1 MFQKSETLTSD
12 DHLLIQKEFVY
23 FYRPTDY
30 EDNAVDAEERLFTIF
45 PDVFGPSRL
54 YCILFFASPLLEIF
68 TAVCLTTAFTSKY

>member
-45 PDVFGPSRL
+45 LDVFGPSRL
-54 YCILFFASPLLEIF
+54 YGSTQTALFTKRTLIF
-68 TAVCLTTAFTSKY
+68 KSNVRIKNAQC